1 MLAPAMTEQW
11 PLSEALGLRRLLE
24 RATASSYR
32 VRVRDLVLLCSIGI
46 YDYERLEPQRVRLN
60 VELDV
65 IDPGSFSTEDF
76 SKVLN
81 YETIVGGIKAIIAAG
96 HIELVETLAER
107 VADLCLADV
116 RSVRVSVGVEK
127 LDVYPEAESVGVSIV
142 RDNSRGYGPGA
153 YGR

>member
-1 MLAPAMTEQW
+1 MTEQW

-32 VRVRDLVLLCSIGI
+32 VRVRDLVLPCLIGI
-46 YDYERLEPQRVRLN
+46 YDYERVNPQRVRIN
-60 VELDV
+60 VDLDV
-65 IDPGSFSTEDF
+65 VDPGSFSSEDF

-81 YETIVGGIKAIIAAG
+81 YETIVGGVKAIIAAG

-107 VADLCLADV
+107 VADLCLGDM

-127 LDVYPEAESVGVSIV
+127 LDVYKEAESVGVSIV
-142 RDNSRGYGPGA
+142 RERSRGYG
-153 YGR
+153 R